1 MLAAEESAARHEFVT
16 VESTVGPIEAMPLDF
31 DPFAATL

>member
-1 MLAAEESAARHEFVT
+1 MLAAEESAARREFVEVT
-16 VESTVGPIEAMPLDF
+16 STVGPIEAMPIDF

>member
-1 MLAAEESAARHEFVT
+1 MATGQFVT
-16 VESTVGPIEAMPLDF
+16 VESTVDRVPALPADF